1 MWADGGLLRSAP
13 GLENGLRALA
23 KCEADIAHFEQ
34 QGMSSRRLF
43 EAHSLVRVARAILC
57 SALAREESRGA
68 HFRSDF
74 SHRDDERFQQH
85 SIYTADG
92 PSPLNPGEARSG

>member
-1 MWADGGLLRSAP
+1 
-13 GLENGLRALA
+13 LESGLRAQS
-23 KCEADIAHFEQ
+23 KCEADIAYFER

-43 EAHSLVRVARAILC
+43 EAHSLVSVARAILS

-74 SHRDDERFQQH
+74 SHRDDERFQKH
-85 SIYTADG
+85 SIYTADRTVAFE
-92 PSPLNPGEARSG
+92 SW